1 MQAELIEIKYSLHTV
16 EVMHR
21 EFYNLKR
28 ETHFYMGNL
37 RKLMP
42 GLVSFIALCNAQII
56 ANPMH
61 EKCLFQFTPD
71 EAKIL
76 SSNIIYMVD
85 APPTLTALREKLLI
99 RLADFASPQIK
110 LP

>member
-21 EFYNLKR
+21 EFYNWKR

-42 GLVSFIALCNAQII
+42 GLVSFIALCNAQI
-56 ANPMH
+56 M
-61 EKCLFQFTPD
+61 
-71 EAKIL
+71 
-76 SSNIIYMVD
+76 
-85 APPTLTALREKLLI
+85 
-99 RLADFASPQIK
+99 
-110 LP
+110 